1 MRSVFDSRQL
11 LAARVLAETGSFTLA
26 GQKLSLTQSAVS
38 HAIKAL
44 EEEVGCE
51 LFTRT
56 GRGVRVTPAGKQF
69 LQYADS
75 ILDQMETARTLLA
88 PRQGRGKE
96 RLRIGV
102 SRWSRDAVLPI
113 VLPAFAREFPSKEL
127 AVEAG
132 EFSHHLDL
140 LESGLLD
147 LVFTVR
153 PLRRPGLEFEMLFED
168 ELRFIVAPNHPWAR
182 RGRASPEELGG
193 NALLLYLHAHDLP
206 TLLKDYFRQERL
218 SVRHGVEIA
227 DASVLKVLVQTG
239 QAVGVVSTALVK
251 EELAQGSLVGVP
263 FGPRRLV
270 QQWGAVRVRERM
282 LAPMERR
289 LIDLYRTAVS
299 GLLGGLTLATGS
311 PVEKKEALAAHAQDE
326 RQLKCSGVALAMAGT
341 YNLLSAS
348 IAWENFGSILSA
360 AS

>member
-1 MRSVFDSRQL
+1 MKSVFDSRQL

-44 EEEVGCE
+44 EQEVGCA

-56 GRGVRVTPAGKQF
+56 GRGVRVTPAGTQF
-69 LQYADS
+69 LQYADR
-75 ILDQMETARTLLA
+75 IFEQMETARKLVA
-88 PRQGRGKE
+88 PRLARGKE

-102 SRWSRDAVLPI
+102 SRWSRDAVLPV
-113 VLPAFAREFPSKEL
+113 VLPALAREFPGKEV

-132 EFSHHLDL
+132 EFGHHLDL

-153 PLRRPGLEFEMLFED
+153 PQRRPGVEFELLFED

-206 TLLKDYFRQERL
+206 SLLKDYFQQERL

-227 DASVLKVLVQTG
+227 DAALLKMLVQTG

-270 QQWGAVRVRERM
+270 QPWGAVRLRGRI
-282 LAPMERR
+282 LAPLERR
-289 LIDLYRTAVS
+289 LIDLYRQAVS
-299 GLLGGLTLATGS
+299 GLLGGLALTTGN
-311 PVEKKEALAAHAQDE
+311 PVEKKEAVSVHGRDE
-326 RQLKCSGVALAMAGT
+326 RQLKCGSVAVALAGS
-341 YNLLSAS
+341 YNFLSAS
-348 IAWENFGSILSA
+348 IAWENLGSILSA